1 MTYQMATTW
10 KIKHFKELS
19 TEELYQIF
27 NLRIAVFVVEQNCS
41 YQDADWK
48 DLDSFHLMGYD
59 EIGGLTSYAR
69 ILPAG
74 VSFKEVSIGR
84 VITSL
89 KVRRTGTGKELMENA
104 FQFIAKQF
112 GNVSVRI
119 GAQGYL
125 TEFYSTFGFEIA
137 SEEYIE
143 DNIPH
148 IEMLLVR

>member
-1 MTYQMATTW
+1 MATKW
-10 KIKHFKELS
+10 KIKHFNELS
-19 TEELYQIF
+19 IEELYQIF
-27 NLRIAVFVVEQNCS
+27 NLRIAVFIVEQKCS

-48 DLDSFHLMGYD
+48 DLKSFHLMGYD
-59 EIGGLTSYAR
+59 ETGGLAAYAR

-89 KVRRTGTGKELMENA
+89 KVRRTGTGVELMEEA
-104 FQFIAKQF
+104 FRFIAKQF
-112 GNVSVRI
+112 GNVPIRI

-125 TEFYSTFGFEIA
+125 TTFYSGFGFEIA

-148 IEMLLVR
+148 IEMLLVP

>member
-1 MTYQMATTW
+1 MAITY
-10 KIKHFKELS
+10 KIKHFDELSVKELY
-19 TEELYQIF
+19 EIF
-27 NLRIAVFVVEQNCS
+27 NLRIAVFVVEQKCL

-48 DLDSFHLMGYD
+48 DLKSFHLMGYD
-59 EIGGLTSYAR
+59 EFGGLAAYAR
-69 ILPAG
+69 IIPAG
-74 VSFKEVSIGR
+74 VSFNEVSIGR

-89 KVRRTGTGKELMENA
+89 KVRRTGTGNELMEKA
-104 FQFIAKQF
+104 FQFISKQF
-112 GNVSVRI
+112 GNVSIRI

-125 TEFYSTFGFEIA
+125 TDFYSSFGFEIA